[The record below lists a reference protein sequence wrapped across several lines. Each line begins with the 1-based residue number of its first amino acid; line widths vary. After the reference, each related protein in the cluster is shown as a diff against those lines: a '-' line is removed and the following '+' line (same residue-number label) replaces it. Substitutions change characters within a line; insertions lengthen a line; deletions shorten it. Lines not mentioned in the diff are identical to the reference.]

1 MTCPSC
7 GAETS
12 GRFCSS
18 CGAPVDGAVCA
29 GCASQL
35 TAGAKFCH
43 RCGTAVGA
51 RPVRADAPRGVHNAL
66 PWAVAGIALLALV
79 AMIAGRNFAVR
90 GGSALDGPSN
100 AIPTPDLDGVGMGG
114 APAGM
119 RAPDISNMSPQERAD
134 RLFDRVM
141 RLASEGK
148 VDSIGIFAP
157 MAIQAYQMI
166 PTLDADQRYDMGRLA
181 ETMGD
186 GVLAAAQADT
196 ILTQQPNHL
205 LGLILAMRA
214 AALNEDDA
222 ARRRFEQRFLAAE
235 PAESKR
241 NLPEYQRHRA
251 EIADALAKAR
261 RAPGA

>member
-1 MTCPSC
+1 MTCPTC

-12 GRFCSS
+12 GRFCST
-18 CGAPVDGAVCA
+18 CGSPVDGALCA
-29 GCASQL
+29 GCGSRL
-35 TAGAKFCH
+35 TPGAKFCH
-43 RCGTAVGA
+43 RCGTAAGA
-51 RPVRADAPRGVHNAL
+51 QPVRAETGRGAGTAL
-66 PWAVAGIALLALV
+66 PWAVAGIAMLALI
-79 AMIAGRNFAVR
+79 ALIAGRNFGVR
-90 GGSALDGPSN
+90 GGSSLDGPSN
-100 AIPTPDLDGVGMGG
+100 AIPQPGLDDRGAGG

-148 VDSIGIFAP
+148 ADSIGIFAP

-166 PTLDADQRYDMGRLA
+166 GALDADQRYDLGRLA
-181 ETMGD
+181 ETIGD
-186 GVLAAAQADT
+186 GTLAAAQADT

-205 LGLILAMRA
+205 LGLILAARA
-214 AALNEDDA
+214 AALNEDDT
-222 ARRRFEQRFLAAE
+222 ARERFERRLVAAE

-251 EIADALAKAR
+251 EIADALSKAR
-261 RAPGA
+261 RS

>member
-1 MTCPSC
+1 M
-7 GAETS
+7 
-12 GRFCSS
+12 
-18 CGAPVDGAVCA
+18 
-29 GCASQL
+29 AS
-35 TAGAKFCH
+35 
-43 RCGTAVGA
+43 
-51 RPVRADAPRGVHNAL
+51 AL

-90 GGSALDGPSN
+90 GGSALDGSAN
-100 AIPTPDLDGVGMGG
+100 AIAVPGLDDVGPGG
-114 APAGM
+114 AGAPPQGM

-148 VDSIGIFAP
+148 ADSIGIFAP

-166 PTLDADQRYDMGRLA
+166 GTLDADQRYDMGRLA

-196 ILTQQPNHL
+196 ILAQQPNHL

-214 AALNEDDA
+214 AGLNEDEA
-222 ARRRFEQRFLAAE
+222 ARRRYEQRFLSAE
-235 PAESKR
+235 PQESKR

-251 EIADALAKAR
+251 EIADAKAKAK
-261 RAPGA
+261 PN

>member
-18 CGAPVDGAVCA
+18 CGSPVDGALCA
-29 GCASQL
+29 GCGSQL
-35 TAGAKFCH
+35 TPGAKFCH
-43 RCGTAVGA
+43 RCGTAAGA
-51 RPVRADAPRGVHNAL
+51 APVRGESPRGAGSAL

-90 GGSALDGPSN
+90 GGSALDGSAN
-100 AIPTPDLDGVGMGG
+100 ALPVPGLDDVAAGG
-114 APAGM
+114 APPPGM

-141 RLASEGK
+141 RLAGEGK

-166 PTLDADQRYDMGRLA
+166 GTLDADQRYDMGRLA

-196 ILTQQPNHL
+196 ILAQQPNHL

-214 AALNEDDA
+214 AGLNEDEA
-222 ARRRFEQRFLAAE
+222 ARRRYEQRFVAAE
-235 PAESKR
+235 PQESKR

-251 EIADALAKAR
+251 EIADAIAKAKR
-261 RAPGA
+261 S

>member
-7 GAETS
+7 GARTD

-18 CGAPVDGAVCA
+18 CGSPVDGALCA
-29 GCASQL
+29 GCRSQL
-35 TAGAKFCH
+35 TPGAKFCH

-51 RPVRADAPRGVHNAL
+51 VPSLAPAGPRGAASAL

-79 AMIAGRNFAVR
+79 AMIAGQNFRAQR
-90 GGSALDGPSN
+90 GGSLDGPSN
-100 AIPTPDLDGVGMGG
+100 AIPVPGLDDRGMGAG

-119 RAPDISNMSPQERAD
+119 RAPDISQMTPTERAD

-148 VDSIGIFAP
+148 ADSIQVFAP

-166 PTLDADQRYDMGRLA
+166 GTLDADQRYDLGRLG
-181 ETMGD
+181 EIIGD
-186 GVLAAAQADT
+186 GTLAAAQADT
-196 ILTQQPNHL
+196 ILKQQPTHL
-205 LGLILAMRA
+205 LGLILGARA
-214 AALNEDDA
+214 AEVNGDST
-222 ARRRFEQRFLAAE
+222 ARRAFERRFLAAE
-235 PAESKR
+235 PDESKR

-251 EIADALAKAR
+251 EIADALARAR
-261 RAPGA
+261 KS

>member
-1 MTCPSC
+1 MRS
-7 GAETS
+7 ES
-12 GRFCSS
+12 GR
-18 CGAPVDGAVCA
+18 GAA
-29 GCASQL
+29 
-35 TAGAKFCH
+35 T
-43 RCGTAVGA
+43 
-51 RPVRADAPRGVHNAL
+51 AL

-90 GGSALDGPSN
+90 GGSSLDGSQN
-100 AIPTPDLDGVGMGG
+100 AIAVPGLDDVGPGG

-148 VDSIGIFAP
+148 ADSIGIFAP

-166 PTLDADQRYDMGRLA
+166 GTLDADQRYDMGRLA

-196 ILTQQPNHL
+196 ILAQQPNHL

-214 AALNEDDA
+214 AGLNEDDA
-222 ARRRFEQRFLAAE
+222 ARRRYEQRFLAAE
-235 PAESKR
+235 PQESKR

-251 EIADALAKAR
+251 EITDALAKAK